1 MFDTIEKKGSDCLN
15 FYLMCYVQV
24 VCFLRKVDKLN
35 ISSQN
40 RSWARVMKANGRVKM
55 LITLISKVTVVGGTA
70 MRINEIFQQ

>member
-1 MFDTIEKKGSDCLN
+1 
-15 FYLMCYVQV
+15 MCYVQV
-24 VCFLRKVDKLN
+24 VCFEIRVDKLN

-55 LITLISKVTVVGGTA
+55 LVTLISKAVVVGGAA